1 MGLLHG
7 RMGGLCQNCLYRN
20 ALYQEKIDPMKRLLP
35 CCLQA
40 LLLVCLLVANAT
52 AQDESPN
59 KDESSKRDVSELSV
73 DELRTY
79 GELKEHLKNKMRAYT
94 ARYRAAAS
102 KEDKMEVV
110 KTRPSIDVYRPLLSK
125 LVAEGTEEEADK
137 ILTWWWHGERG
148 KKDAPLMS
156 KLLIEH
162 HSQAKMLTKFV
173 PRFGWHLS
181 PAQAEPLFRKVLE
194 ATNVE
199 AVKATTSF
207 SLLDLLSKKAKT
219 AEGKEAEL
227 LQAEI
232 ASLSKSI
239 KTEYAE
245 FTDLVGTPLGERL
258 EGIEFSKKLA
268 IGKPVPDIVGS
279 DLDGVEFKLS
289 DYKDNVVMVSFWG
302 QW

>member
-1 MGLLHG
+1 
-7 RMGGLCQNCLYRN
+7 
-20 ALYQEKIDPMKRLLP
+20 MKRLLP
-35 CCLQA
+35 CFLQA

-59 KDESSKRDVSELSV
+59 KDIAPNKEESAKRNVSELSIE
-73 DELRTY
+73 ELQNFA
-79 GELKEHLKNKMRAYT
+79 EFKEHLKTKMRAYT
-94 ARYRAAAS
+94 ARYRTAS
-102 KEDKMEVV
+102 KEDKMDIF
-110 KTRPSIDVYRPLLSK
+110 KTRPSTEVYRPLLSK
-125 LVAEGTEEEADK
+125 LVAEGTEEEAEK

-148 KKDAPLMS
+148 KKNAPLMS
-156 KLLIEH
+156 KLLVDHHIE
-162 HSQAKMLTKFV
+162 AKMLTKFV
-173 PRFGWHLS
+173 PRFGWDLS
-181 PAQAEPLFRKVLE
+181 PSQAEPLFRKVLE
-194 ATNVE
+194 ETNVD

-207 SLLDLLSKKAKT
+207 SLLELLSKKVKT
-219 AEGKEAEL
+219 VEGKEAEL

-232 ASLSKSI
+232 ESLSKSI